1 MRTSLEWAKEQ
12 RGESIV
18 DKIDSISG
26 AVDDV
31 KSEVNELSAKTITT
45 TENTKSVTLTQTNS
59 IDGTKGLKADVNLS
73 AVEGNILLEKNDGLY
88 TQVDYNAL
96 TNAIIINGE
105 SKTLNSGSII
115 DKIEYISS
123 GSSAETLVI
132 TYHTT
137 GSQEALTVSVPLTD
151 LIEEYVFKA
160 EATENYNVKFHTVR
174 NVDGQS
180 QVEADVDL
188 FDCGVYE
195 SYSN

>member
-1 MRTSLEWAKEQ
+1 MEWAKEQ

-123 GSSAETLVI
+123 GSSAETHHLS
-132 TYHTT
+132 HHRFSR
-137 GSQEALTVSVPLTD
+137 GS
-151 LIEEYVFKA
+151 Y
-160 EATENYNVKFHTVR
+160 R
-174 NVDGQS
+174 
-180 QVEADVDL
+180 
-188 FDCGVYE
+188 
-195 SYSN
+195 